1 MIRALVVR
9 LLSRFYERK
18 LFAAVTAGLYFAAV
32 VLGHEEVSKIFDW
45 MREKL
50 SFKVYNN
57 LLLEVSIL
65 ITLIFAVLT
74 IIRIRNGEHKH
85 LQIALWLFT
94 AALVV
99 VSYKTLIVFN
109 AENTH
114 YLQYA
119 LLTLPVFAL
128 TTRYGET
135 VFWVTFLGAL
145 DEAYQYFVLY
155 PDRKEFYF
163 DFNDIVLNLVGA
175 GIGVAFIYTLLDVK
189 ANPFTF
195 NSPLGRKWYRSPAF
209 LVTAIISFGI
219 FTLYVTGLLRF
230 YPSPEASGALIVLSR
245 IPAQAKFWIEPK
257 VGNTFHILSPLEGV
271 VSAAVIMACYSF
283 LDRFSPAGKRT

>member
-1 MIRALVVR
+1 MVR
-9 LLSRFYERK
+9 LLLKFNERK
-18 LFAAVTAGLYFAAV
+18 LFAVITAGLYFAAV
-32 VLGHEEVSKIFDW
+32 VLCHEEVSKIFDW
-45 MREKL
+45 MRIRL

-74 IIRIRNGEHKH
+74 IVRIRNGEHKH
-85 LQIALWLFT
+85 LQIAVWLFT
-94 AALVV
+94 ATLVV

-119 LLTLPVFAL
+119 LLTFPVFAL
-128 TTRYGET
+128 VTRYGET

-145 DEAYQYFVLY
+145 DEAFQYFVLY

-189 ANPFTF
+189 ANCCTF
-195 NSPLGRKWYRSPAF
+195 YSAFRRKWYRSPAF
-209 LVTAIISFGI
+209 LMTAIISPAI
-219 FTLYVTGLLRF
+219 IILYVAGLLKI
-230 YPSPEASGALIVLSR
+230 YPGPEAADALIILSR
-245 IPAQAKFWIEPK
+245 IPAPAKFWTEST
-257 VGNTFHILSPLEGV
+257 VGNNFHILSPLEGV
-271 VSAAVIMACYSF
+271 VSTAIIMACYSI
-283 LDRFSPAGKRT
+283 LDRFSPAAKSA